1 MNDSALIKL
10 LDCIGGIADAF
21 LEEAETADLA
31 QAKAVRRKRVVKYGA
46 YSAAG
51 VAVSV
56 GAVAVFLRI
65 RSNRRMAKSA

>member
-1 MNDSALIKL
+1 MNHSILTKL
-10 LDCIGGIADAF
+10 LDSVGQIEDFF

-31 QAKAVRRKRVVKYGA
+31 HAKAVRRKRVVKYGA
-46 YSAAG
+46 YGAAG

-56 GAVAVFLRI
+56 GAIAVLWRL